1 MLAGSPKHK
10 MEDPKNTSKK
20 MEYEDKERKKGEGQ
34 EMENPKKER
43 GKKTER
49 NKKESFAS
57 KNLQDKVLE
66 KLPTCLDLG

>member
-1 MLAGSPKHK
+1 
-10 MEDPKNTSKK
+10 MEDPKTLQRKK
-20 MEYEDKERKKGEGQ
+20 EYEDKERKKGEGQ

-66 KLPTCLDLG
+66 KLPTCPHLG

>member
-1 MLAGSPKHK
+1 
-10 MEDPKNTSKK
+10 